1 VNLETSKKER
11 LPLRFSRRSYDVHI
25 EAPHL
30 IEIFMLRVRYILR
43 GPASSKSDLLIGGRA
58 CRSAGI
64 NSSVPR

>member
-43 GPASSKSDLLIGGRA
+43 GPDLPPQNRA
-58 CRSAGI
+58 IHSE
-64 NSSVPR
+64 SLFL